1 MKTKQHLSVAWTDQS
16 WDIRIRNPRGGC
28 KLDRDILRLVR
39 SRFEPLALPEDMYR
53 PVSLKSSRPRP
64 GGFTLIEL
72 LVVIAIIAILAGLI
86 LPVLSSV
93 KTRGK
98 IAYAKSEM
106 AGLSTAIK
114 AYESDYNRYPASP
127 AAEKAAANA
136 DFTFGTTG
144 ITLTPPS
151 VNVINP
157 PAITENANNS
167 ELVLILLDVNDNDPQ
182 TAGDQGVNANHVR
195 NPRKNKY
202 WNAKMVSS
210 DIGGVSLVDYVARD
224 PWGNP
229 YIVTVDLNDDNK
241 CLDAVYRNDSVS
253 RRAPGDSV
261 GFFGLSSRG
270 GADSF
275 ELNGPVMIWSMGP
288 DKGCDNGAKANE
300 GLNRDNILSW

>member
-86 LPVLSSV
+86 LPVLATV

-98 IAYAKSEM
+98 IAYSRTEM
-106 AGLSTAIK
+106 ANLSASIK
-114 AYESDYNRYPASP
+114 AYEGEYNRYPASP
-127 AAEKAAANA
+127 AAEKAAANT

-144 ITLTPPS
+144 LPVTPPS
-151 VNVINP
+151 VDILNP
-157 PAITENANNS
+157 PPVTQQANNS
-167 ELVLILLDVNDNDPQ
+167 ELVIILLDV
-182 TAGDQGVNANHVR
+182 DQGVNANHVR
-195 NPRKNKY
+195 NPRKNKF
-202 WNAKMVSS
+202 WNAKMVTG
-210 DIGGVSLVDYVARD
+210 DLPGVSLSDYVARD
-224 PWGNP
+224 PWGSP
-229 YIVTVDLNDDNK
+229 YIVSVDLNDDNK
-241 CLDAVYRNDSVS
+241 CLDAFYRKNSVS
-253 RRAPGDSV
+253 ERSAGDNV
-261 GFFGLSSRG
+261 GFYGLSRPQ
-270 GADSF
+270 AAPVDSF
-275 ELNGPVMIWSMGP
+275 ELNGPVMIWSLGP
-288 DKGCDNGAKANE
+288 DKGCDDGAKANT